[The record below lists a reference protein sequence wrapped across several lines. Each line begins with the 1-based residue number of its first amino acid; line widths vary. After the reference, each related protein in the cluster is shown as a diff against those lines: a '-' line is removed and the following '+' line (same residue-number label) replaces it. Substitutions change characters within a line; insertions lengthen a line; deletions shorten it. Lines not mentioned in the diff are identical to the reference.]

1 MKTANKIVDSILKT
15 VMALTSLLL
24 FIVTFLQV
32 VSRFIFKTPLAWS
45 QDVIRLCFVYLVF
58 WGAAY
63 CVKEKAHL
71 NVDVFLTALKPKMR
85 KIVEIIIN
93 VILLLFFVFLIYFGF
108 NFAQTGSTQNAPYL
122 PIPMSLFY
130 LSVPTSAV
138 FMFYYMIQQ
147 IFGQIKTFNK
157 IDINSDG
164 R

>member
-1 MKTANKIVDSILKT
+1 MKTANKIVDGILKV

-63 CVKEKAHL
+63 CLKEKAHL
-71 NVDVFLTALKPKMR
+71 NVDVFLTALKPKIR

-93 VILLLFFVFLIYFGF
+93 LVLLLFFAFIIYFGF
-108 NFAQTGSTQNAPYL
+108 SFVKTGLTQNAPYL

-130 LSVPTSAV
+130 LSVPTSAI
-138 FMFYYMIQQ
+138 FMFYYMVQQ
-147 IFGQIKTFNK
+147 IFGQIKTFNE
-157 IDINSDG
+157 IDSNSNG

>member
-1 MKTANKIVDSILKT
+1 MKTVNMIVDGILKI

-32 VSRFIFKTPLAWS
+32 VSRFIFKTPIAWS

-63 CVKEKAHL
+63 CLKEKAHL
-71 NVDVFLTALKPKMR
+71 NIDVFLTALKPKMR

-93 VILLLFFVFLIYFGF
+93 VVLLLFFVFLIYFGF
-108 NFAQTGSTQNAPYL
+108 SFMQTGSTQNAPYL
-122 PIPMSLFY
+122 PIPMSFFY

-138 FMFYYMIQQ
+138 FMFYYMIQE
-147 IFGQIKTFNK
+147 IFRQMKNFNES
-157 IDINSDG
+157 DNNSEG